1 VHGTTSVEQGA
12 PGSFQ
17 LPQGQP
23 GQRYAI
29 IKGLLFGFEGPS
41 LLGSLTLWMLKNG
54 FCKTTTSPALRSQPL
69 WAYSSAG

>member
-12 PGSFQ
+12 PGSPR

-23 GQRYAI
+23 GQRSAI

-41 LLGSLTLWMLKNG
+41 LLGSLTHWMLKNG
-54 FCKTTTSPALRSQPL
+54 FEVDGLSRFAQPASLGL
-69 WAYSSAG
+69 